1 MPVLCTLGFLGLVS
15 VLARGRHAL
24 REERPVV
31 ILAAL
36 WVAGGWVALAF
47 VRMPAPRYLSALVYP
62 LLVLAVV
69 FLDSLVS
76 GRPLLVRVPRGN
88 GSRILAAVLLFFAA
102 YQPLSWAGTPLLQVL
117 KNSTWGIGIY
127 DLFVQEEKFSELVF
141 FCSVLSVVVVLLV
154 FAALSARGPSRP
166 FRLSLPPSRGRSA
179 ATLLLGFS
187 LLFDAVHYA
196 EWAFERTYYLRDA
209 SRDLVDW
216 LNPGARLM
224 GSYAPT
230 LGLDNTL
237 PVFAYFGDIGDTDV
251 FRKHGITHVV
261 VVSQGDHAEVK
272 EKYPEI
278 FEKWDM
284 VLSYPIRCRYSDTMG
299 IFRLPNEAGG
309 ERIHDYEPSLFER
322 AVAAAKEQKW
332 EEALGMLLEFTR
344 EKPGNADGHYLVGFM
359 YNELGRREEAVRA
372 IRKATELRKR
382 PYYYYKLGEVYA
394 SLGRNSEAA
403 KALAIANRLNPRD
416 KDVQDALESL
426 APRAH

>member
-1 MPVLCTLGFLGLVS
+1 
-15 VLARGRHAL
+15 
-24 REERPVV
+24 
-31 ILAAL
+31 
-36 WVAGGWVALAF
+36 
-47 VRMPAPRYLSALVYP
+47 
-62 LLVLAVV
+62 
-69 FLDSLVS
+69 
-76 GRPLLVRVPRGN
+76 
-88 GSRILAAVLLFFAA
+88 VLLFFAL
-102 YQPLSWAGTPLLQVL
+102 YQPISWVGTPLLQVL

-127 DLFVQEEKFSELVF
+127 DLFVQEERFSELVF
-141 FCSVLSVVVVLLV
+141 FCSVLSLLVVLLA
-154 FAALSARGPSRP
+154 FAALSARGSSRP
-166 FRLSLPPSRGRSA
+166 LRLSLSPPRGRNV

-187 LLFDAVHYA
+187 VVFDAGHYV
-196 EWAFERTYYLRDA
+196 EWASERTYYLRDA

-230 LGLDNTL
+230 LGLDNRL
-237 PVFAYFGDIGDTDV
+237 PVFAYFGDVGEKDV

-272 EKYPEI
+272 EKYPEL

-322 AVAAAKEQKW
+322 AVAAAKEQRW
-332 EEALGMLLEFTR
+332 EDALGMLLEFTR
-344 EKPGNADGHYLVGFM
+344 QKPGNADGHYLVGFM

-372 IRKATELRKR
+372 IRKAIERRKR

-394 SLGRNSEAA
+394 SLGRNAEAA
-403 KALAIANRLNPRD
+403 EALAIANRLNPRD

-426 APRAH
+426 APQAH